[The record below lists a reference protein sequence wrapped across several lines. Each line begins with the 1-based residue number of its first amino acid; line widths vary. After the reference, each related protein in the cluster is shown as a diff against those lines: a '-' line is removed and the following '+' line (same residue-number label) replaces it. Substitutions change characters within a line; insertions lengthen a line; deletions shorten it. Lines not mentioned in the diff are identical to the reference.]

1 MEKNKNMSS
10 SKKIKVIF
18 EQYAIPHY
26 RVPFFEKLAEK
37 VDLLVIASKNPKK
50 IAGINDV
57 RNPTGFKSIRLD
69 SDINPEIYHPEIIE
83 IIKKENPDVIIS
95 WGNSLR
101 MMLRNKKC
109 FSLIKEK
116 DIKTAWM
123 GCDGYDVH
131 NFTIGFFLEFLPSR
145 IKKAMQDFITTRR
158 VNHFIAH
165 SSHMLNFLK
174 RVKMVS
180 KNKITLVNNAID
192 TSKINSVYRR
202 LLDENSP
209 KNKYGIVFIGRL
221 IPRKKIE
228 RLIEAFAHI
237 YQRYPE
243 SILTIIGDGPFKNDL
258 ENMVQ
263 KINIE
268 NKVKFLGGIYDDSIL
283 AENLYRNS
291 LFILP
296 DVGGLSFNTA
306 MAAGLPIIH
315 TYADGTEEDLI
326 KEGVNGW
333 FFNGTTKDLIKK
345 MDIAFSDIEKLKKM
359 GEASERLITDIFN
372 LENMVNGYVSVIE
385 KILKNDKKN

>member
-1 MEKNKNMSS
+1 M
-10 SKKIKVIF
+10 KKIKVIF

-57 RNPTGFKSIRLD
+57 RDPIGFRSIRLD
-69 SDINPEIYHPEIIE
+69 SDINPEIYHPEIID

-101 MMLRNKKC
+101 LMLRNKTC

-116 DIKTAWM
+116 GVKTAWM
-123 GCDGYDVH
+123 GCDGYDIH
-131 NFTIGFFLEFLPSR
+131 NFTIGFILEFLPSR
-145 IKKAMQDFITTRR
+145 IKRTLQDFMTTMR
-158 VNHFIAH
+158 VDHFIAH

-174 RVKMVS
+174 RVKRVS
-180 KNKITLVNNAID
+180 KNKMTLVNNAID
-192 TSKINSVYRR
+192 TSKINSAYKKLRA
-202 LLDENSP
+202 ENSP

-228 RLIEAFAHI
+228 RLIEAFARVNE
-237 YQRYPE
+237 RYPE
-243 SILTIIGDGPFKNDL
+243 STLSIIGDGPFKNDL
-258 ENMVQ
+258 ENMVR
-263 KINIE
+263 KLNLE
-268 NKVKFLGGIYDDSIL
+268 DRVKFLGGIYDDNIL
-283 AENLYRNS
+283 AEHLYRNS

-345 MDIAFSDIEKLKKM
+345 INIAFSDMGKLRNM
-359 GEASERLITDIFN
+359 GEVSERLITGTFN

-385 KILKNDKKN
+385 KIVKK